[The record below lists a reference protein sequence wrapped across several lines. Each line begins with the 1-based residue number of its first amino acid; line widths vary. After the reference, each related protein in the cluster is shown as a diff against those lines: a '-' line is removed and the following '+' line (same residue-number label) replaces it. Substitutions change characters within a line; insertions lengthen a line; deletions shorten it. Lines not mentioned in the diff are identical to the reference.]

1 MTINWNGYDPAGCRR
16 PVSFK
21 SMGKWER
28 SATPKGFAQFLI
40 DQVKPHAVLWVSIP
54 TVYTQFRGLE
64 LYDIERNAH
73 TYEGPGPIIAHPPCG
88 PWGRLKGQCF
98 WEDESHGIKAM
109 QLVHRFGGVIEQ
121 PLGSSLFY
129 RYGDSYRGT
138 IRRVNQF
145 DYGHR
150 TTKPTLLY
158 YHPGRESR

>member
-1 MTINWNGYDPAGCRR
+1 MTVDWNGYEPTERK

-28 SATPKGFAQFLI
+28 SATPYGFAEYLI

-54 TVYTQFRGLE
+54 TVYTKFRGLE
-64 LYDIERNAH
+64 LYNIERNAH
-73 TYEGPGPIIAHPPCG
+73 TYTGPGPIIAHPPCG

-109 QLVHRFGGVIEQ
+109 QLVHHYGGVVEQ
-121 PLGSSLFY
+121 PVGSTLFY
-129 RYGDSYRGT
+129 RHGRISGS
-138 IRRVNQF
+138 IIRVNQF

-150 TTKPTLLY
+150 TIKPTMLY
-158 YHPGRESR
+158 FHPGGMTDE